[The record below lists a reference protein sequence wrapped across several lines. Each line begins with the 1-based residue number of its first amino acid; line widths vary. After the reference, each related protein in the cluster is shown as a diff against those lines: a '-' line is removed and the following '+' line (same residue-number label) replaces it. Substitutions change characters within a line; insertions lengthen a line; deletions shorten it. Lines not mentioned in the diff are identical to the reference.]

1 MDMKAMKHLD
11 FVLKI
16 QVFIDFLSYK
26 CSCTLTLKCNII
38 KVLFWMVMLYIF
50 FPFLGTLWLFCLV
63 YIIFISLQ
71 DVKIVFSWNEYCFF
85 FDSGG
90 WLQCGHHVCMLSRFS
105 NVPFF
110 VTLWTVACQAS
121 LSMRFSRKEHWSGLL
136 YPPPEF
142 CSRINL

>member
-1 MDMKAMKHLD
+1 MKAMKHLD

-71 DVKIVFSWNEYCFF
+71 DVKIVFS
-85 FDSGG
+85 
-90 WLQCGHHVCMLSRFS
+90 
-105 NVPFF
+105 
-110 VTLWTVACQAS
+110 
-121 LSMRFSRKEHWSGLL
+121 
-136 YPPPEF
+136 
-142 CSRINL
+142 